1 MYSRQDHPRESLNGI
16 SEPIVSCSTAGN
28 RREKN
33 GVPFTGL
40 GDLLRTQAHMVEIE
54 EEVLEENE

>member
-1 MYSRQDHPRESLNGI
+1 LNGI
-16 SEPIVSCSTAGN
+16 SEPVVSCSTAGN
-28 RREKN
+28 RGEKN

-54 EEVLEENE
+54 EKVLEERE